1 MPFRHQQPR
10 KVRRQSNESDSDFDF
25 SDGEDVPDSVVGP
38 IEIPRSPSHP
48 SSSRIGSTPGM
59 KAPTHIDFGSGA
71 HSPRQTFISGS
82 APQKQHN
89 HKARGGTKP
98 SELAW
103 PQQIY
108 RQWFGAITEG
118 RSIQV
123 HSILA
128 DHPNVLNM
136 RRKEPTPFHMA
147 LTHIA
152 SEWLGN
158 DTTGMDGLQVAIMGY
173 KNAYAN
179 WRLGNGGQSE
189 QMASMSADQMKEHV
203 AVREVILGALID
215 AISPEQ
221 LDSHFFGRQQNTTLH
236 LAAFYN
242 DANLVERLLRQ
253 GAAVDIPNRMGFM
266 PTNITND
273 KPTLQWLAMYQGQVR
288 GIRYQT
294 MTQSTSMPQQSSM
307 HYYSPE
313 SNDDS
318 EQYEKDIN
326 RQETL
331 DASPMSVPNGSRTRI
346 AEEEF
351 EIDPFDQ
358 LSDDGDVVS
367 ESSYIKQFADS
378 MRSMQPPTPEDN
390 VVEHVGSE
398 RANNAIESHDS
409 EDNLSDEDQHDSASA
424 VSSSDRCSLG
434 LGGGKGNLVSK
445 SVDGIPARK
454 RMLDSVLHSKESS
467 RSNSRNS
474 DVGSGNVEGANGFQ
488 QPLSSAPSDV
498 SFHTANGVFSDGAYS
513 PGVDASASDPQLD
526 SEQQDLLSVSAN
538 STMRIKV
545 DPDSIDINCI
555 EDIFNDEDDVM
566 QMEPSY
572 YWSGSGLSE
581 SSNHAHPSTKGS
593 PTKHLSLVSSESSS
607 ASINLRALN
616 NAMAI
621 ASVPAKTAAPASTAI
636 SAFPVVVQDI
646 VPRGIDDSGKPL
658 KALEQLK
665 QQGQPGK
672 DGQPQR
678 ATSPF
683 LLRDSLYEMI
693 MGRSTSRHSLVS
705 VGSANSIALSN
716 SSTVGASKDGQSS
729 NGAIPISPTS
739 PNLHISPTSTTFED
753 SNGSPSQTVI
763 SSPTNDTSF
772 GTVIKSAPK
781 VPETVKEEIPELE
794 NSDSPAFDSGMP
806 DERARS
812 SADNAVELAIT
823 DVDDAPGTRSSSPVA
838 LPRPTA
844 ASLFAAP
851 DDQPSLFETQDKDFQ
866 FDEQR
871 SHEHDATD
879 TSASDN
885 LSPEFHTPVGAESE
899 SKVDD
904 FPRLPSVDFK
914 AGRIGRRQG
923 RATAEMLHDEP
934 SGFSSE
940 PSFNFAASEL
950 SSDNLTADKGS
961 KTDASEGE
969 LDSPSAEPPSL
980 PANVPL
986 TKDKRDQYLQTLINR
1001 NTMRNGLPSKRGARS
1016 GIANAMRPDSPA
1028 RMLGVSDAPESGDDG
1043 DAEND
1048 SAHQSPVAF
1057 DRNRHTYKRS
1067 EGAIEF
1073 GGSRSPSSLGLQ
1085 DRSRDGDSRSRAA
1098 TSQHTREALAVSGA
1112 SINGRIRANTVT
1124 THSPSASLQPLRPAS
1139 AARKVSPSLA
1149 HLKTRNLV
1157 SNSPAKITSNGTPD
1171 KLSATIDSASPLAS
1185 SPSRMLSINSSRIRS
1200 MTTPADATPPLLLT
1214 PSKQSE
1220 SPLAI
1225 KPLAMLNGTSTAR
1238 IGRVAALSQNFE
1250 RQTSASPPQISI
1262 PIRSVTSVVAEIES
1276 ADKSAIGV
1284 VSAPLGVLVK
1294 EFGSKPAARSNSISS
1309 SHSAGGHGQSTF
1321 AGDGSGGRPGTSR
1334 PNQSTS
1340 PKDTTNDGGN
1350 AGSGNG
1356 DNGGWDGADRGGG
1369 GNSGGGGGAGA
1380 GGRDDDS
1387 SGDKPSPN
1395 MRAAILDSIS
1405 TDSNSS
1411 SSAHS
1416 SSAAIGRGLAA
1427 NVQGDSSPLL
1437 LFDSRGSGDQIG
1449 SSIFSSTESIS
1460 SSSKEQLHQSEP
1472 SQMNAKA
1479 ASRPDSEAERKKRF
1493 KELADRRKS
1502 GTLER
1507 ISNRGFVK
1515 SRRALLASSELDRPA
1530 SPSSPGLSPAKSNRA
1545 KAQFVSSD
1553 SGLTDAGGKKADGS
1567 SFRDDSDQL
1576 TTTTTKPN
1584 TTSSFLAQKG
1594 EGQQRLQA
1602 STSAALVS
1610 AVASHPVSQLEGQT
1624 VPHPLSQQPSTAAT
1638 AAVETILEQEFERAR
1653 SAAVSDTPEGV
1664 VPLSRA
1670 SSEDKS
1676 EGGSGSGED
1685 SSLHILSSLDTN
1697 STSEST
1703 PLDSVPEN
1711 TNVGLLAQYNMNK
1724 KRVERQLKRASENSG
1739 YTYFSSGNNDPQLQ
1753 TLNSDIE
1760 LGLRTVSDT
1769 EDDPYTDDPE
1779 PIGIDVTDQPAVE
1792 SNEPQSESEGDSQGF
1807 NTLMPSRPRYNSQ
1820 ALFGLSTVFE
1830 EDEESRNPSLVVSDV
1845 QRLSISNSAS
1855 TMEDVPIRATHSEP
1869 SQGSSSATGSSS
1881 GPHSEGH
1888 VVEMQE
1894 RRKPTMPLRGLRA
1907 ALVQHPH
1914 QQQIAP
1920 VYQGLGPTGIPD
1932 VDQEDPP
1939 MSPSSP
1945 GLALGTRD
1953 SAAFVGT
1960 SSTSFVVDD
1969 DAQSRSPS
1977 TGSHTF
1983 DPNLVFGYTSE
1994 ENSTMASRSSFERSE
2009 LLSSGRPSSS
2019 ASRVIY
2025 MHPFDPPESEG
2036 GYAGDSDSRSRTPLA
2051 STSRM
2056 GGASKRLEKSSLSS
2070 LSFDRA
2076 DDEASSIGD
2085 SRSNTGKGKEPVR
2098 RMPEMQQIQPP
2109 VAGQPEHVPTVEEI
2123 EEDLSTDEEP
2133 IPKILFVASQD
2144 FEGYV
2149 PVAYKIR
2156 EHREELRKEMRMK
2169 KEAAKQGITLPP
2181 AEPTKLVSPLWFM
2194 ENNYL
2199 DPLPPDMLQ
2208 MMAAERDKLM
2218 LEDLKDNHGITE
2230 HPDLKRALESSI
2242 STIRL
2247 REEFDATVAGDT
2259 TKLSASQ
2266 GTIKPLSK
2274 RPRVSDI
2281 QGMFDAPEDG
2291 KDDSVPSKP
2300 REARKSFLDSIEIPV
2315 SDAASDSDSSSD
2327 ASVEHNQ
2334 GNRVS
2339 FYDEAFVSP
2348 ISQEFQVPGD
2358 KDHPIPKYDP
2368 SFIMPRKKLVLRTRG
2383 RTFSERVMSEIN
2395 EMDVQVR
2402 TDVHGTVNVHSA
2414 GQLAYEP
2421 PTGTVRPS
2429 MIPQYVSQ
2437 LNGVPAGPFFMP
2449 PKATAK
2455 SGYLYMRILSI
2466 EDIEAKTDSVY
2477 FVIRNGIDTLATT
2490 PVSVAGVTGTTIN
2503 QEFRILTDPSVSI
2516 TMWMRFRSDAII
2528 YKNGRSNNASRRYV
2542 GEPGCI
2548 PPLLKKLVRRN
2559 TRSRN
2564 NQLNCSSSADSVF
2577 DFASDPRRFMP
2588 GARKGGPGPGA
2599 LDMNNRR
2606 PLGPGYPERVSS
2618 AFMSQNG
2625 QRFASN
2631 RSDAQQG
2638 FNGYND
2644 PRSLNATQAP
2654 SSVFYEPGSDMM
2666 DHPPSRKGLA
2676 HAKFKEETRG
2686 VAVVHV
2692 GEMIE
2697 EVFLRGLVD
2706 SWDVENV
2713 WESRKGARLQLQ
2725 LFYIPECPLFR
2736 EEELPKTLSEC
2747 EMAMEVCS
2755 FHNRTLN
2762 SGYMSQRGG
2771 DTRFWRRRYFRLIGG
2786 FLFAYH
2792 EDTKEPRCFIDLNDA
2807 TRIVDHQAE
2816 RARRTAAS
2824 PGQGQ
2829 AFGNADLMR
2838 SMRARRRV
2846 THKRNNSD
2854 HSSRDGA
2861 AAAAAR
2867 VAERGS
2873 RPFMQ
2878 APGHEYASDS
2888 EPAELVDIADPTL
2901 QRMSQRRGRVQQQ
2914 QQRRGELHN
2923 SRDTNASAGQ
2933 QSGRTDSGIVS
2944 VHSSDGASDNAMQY
2958 SFSIEF
2964 SAGGSI
2970 EFYTESESE
2979 KRVWVEIIKRVIG
2992 SIPKIPSWLIK
3003 LLHAD
3008 VSERIDSG
3016 SAIASASSIGNV
3028 STPSSKF
3035 SDLTHPQ
3042 LLAR

>member
-98 SELAW
+98 SE
-103 PQQIY
+103 
-108 RQWFGAITEG
+108 QWFGAITEG

-221 LDSHFFGRQQNTTLH
+221 LDSHFFGP
-236 LAAFYN
+236 AFYN
-242 DANLVERLLRQ
+242 DANL

-273 KPTLQWLAMYQGQVR
+273 KPTLQWLAMYQGQ
-288 GIRYQT
+288 T

-318 EQYEKDIN
+318 EQ
-326 RQETL
+326 QETL
-331 DASPMSVPNGSRTRI
+331 DASPMI

-358 LSDDGDVVS
+358 LSDDGD
-367 ESSYIKQFADS
+367 QFADS

-409 EDNLSDEDQHDSASA
+409 EDNLASA
-424 VSSSDRCSLG
+424 VSSSDRCS
-434 LGGGKGNLVSK
+434 LVSK

-474 DVGSGNVEGANGFQ
+474 DVGSGN
-488 QPLSSAPSDV
+488 PLSSAPSDV
-498 SFHTANGVFSDGAYS
+498 SDGAYS
-513 PGVDASASDPQLD
+513 PGVDASAK
-526 SEQQDLLSVSAN
+526 QQDLLSVSAN

-1124 THSPSASLQPLRPAS
+1124 THSPSASLQPPRPAS

-1149 HLKTRNLV
+1149 HLKTRNLQWY
-1157 SNSPAKITSNGTPD
+1157 PD

-1416 SSAAIGRGLAA
+1416 SSAAIGRGLAT

-1779 PIGIDVTDQPAVE
+1779 PIGIDVTDQPA
-1792 SNEPQSESEGDSQGF
+1792 SESEGDSQGF

-1820 ALFGLSTVFE
+1820 ALF

-1855 TMEDVPIRATHSEP
+1855 TMEDP

-1894 RRKPTMPLRGLRA
+1894 RLRA
-1907 ALVQHPH
+1907 AL
-1914 QQQIAP
+1914 IAP
-1920 VYQGLGPTGIPD
+1920 VYQGL
-1932 VDQEDPP
+1932 DQEDPP
-1939 MSPSSP
+1939 I
-1945 GLALGTRD
+1945 D

-1983 DPNLVFGYTSE
+1983 DPNL

-2009 LLSSGRPSSS
+2009 LLSSGL
-2019 ASRVIY
+2019 IY

-2070 LSFDRA
+2070 LT
-2076 DDEASSIGD
+2076 SSIGD
-2085 SRSNTGKGKEPVR
+2085 SRSNTGKGKEP
-2098 RMPEMQQIQPP
+2098 QIQPP
-2109 VAGQPEHVPTVEEI
+2109 VAEI

-2149 PVAYKIR
+2149 P
-2156 EHREELRKEMRMK
+2156 HREELRKEMRMK

-2247 REEFDATVAGDT
+2247 LAGDT
-2259 TKLSASQ
+2259 TKL
-2266 GTIKPLSK
+2266 K
-2274 RPRVSDI
+2274 RPH
-2281 QGMFDAPEDG
+2281 G

-2300 REARKSFLDSIEIPV
+2300 HSIEIPV

-2339 FYDEAFVSP
+2339 FYDEAF
-2348 ISQEFQVPGD
+2348 FQ
-2358 KDHPIPKYDP
+2358 YDP
-2368 SFIMPRKKLVLRTRG
+2368 SFIMPRKKLR
-2383 RTFSERVMSEIN
+2383 
-2395 EMDVQVR
+2395 MDVQVR
-2402 TDVHGTVNVHSA
+2402 TDVHGT
-2414 GQLAYEP
+2414 LAYEP
-2421 PTGTVRPS
+2421 PTGT
-2429 MIPQYVSQ
+2429 YVSQ
-2437 LNGVPAGPFFMP
+2437 LNG
-2449 PKATAK
+2449 ATAN
-2455 SGYLYMRILSI
+2455 I

-2490 PVSVAGVTGTTIN
+2490 PVSVAG
-2503 QEFRILTDPSVSI
+2503 EFRILTDPSVSI
-2516 TMWMRFRSDAII
+2516 TMWMR
-2528 YKNGRSNNASRRYV
+2528 NNASRRY
-2542 GEPGCI
+2542 
-2548 PPLLKKLVRRN
+2548 KLVRRN
-2559 TRSRN
+2559 TR
-2564 NQLNCSSSADSVF
+2564 SADSVF
-2577 DFASDPRRFMP
+2577 DFASDPR
-2588 GARKGGPGPGA
+2588 
-2599 LDMNNRR
+2599 RR

-2618 AFMSQNG
+2618 A
-2625 QRFASN
+2625 FASN

-2654 SSVFYEPGSDMM
+2654 SS
-2666 DHPPSRKGLA
+2666 GLA

-2706 SWDVENV
+2706 SWDVEN
-2713 WESRKGARLQLQ
+2713 LQ

-2747 EMAMEVCS
+2747 EMAME
-2755 FHNRTLN
+2755 
-2762 SGYMSQRGG
+2762 RGG

-2792 EDTKEPRCFIDLNDA
+2792 EDTKEPRF
-2807 TRIVDHQAE
+2807 DHQAE
-2816 RARRTAAS
+2816 RARR
-2824 PGQGQ
+2824 Q

-2867 VAERGS
+2867 VAERG
-2873 RPFMQ
+2873 
-2878 APGHEYASDS
+2878 HEYASDS
-2888 EPAELVDIADPTL
+2888 EPAEL
-2901 QRMSQRRGRVQQQ
+2901 RMSQRRGRVQQQ
-2914 QQRRGELHN
+2914 QQRP
-2923 SRDTNASAGQ
+2923 GQ
-2933 QSGRTDSGIVS
+2933 H

-2964 SAGGSI
+2964 SAGG
-2970 EFYTESESE
+2970 E
-2979 KRVWVEIIKRVIG
+2979 KRVWVEIIKR
-2992 SIPKIPSWLIK
+2992 IPSWLIK

-3016 SAIASASSIGNV
+3016 SAIASASSIGN
-3028 STPSSKF
+3028 F